1 MRTAFLILLFAL
13 CTFGQLP
20 EIGNVQDLK
29 GKSKIYVDA
38 DAANYKRIIKELKK
52 PFAVVARAED
62 AEFIVS
68 FATTQSGSAGITNLA
83 YEQGEMTVYFY
94 RDKTKVIAWRDSA
107 KTGLKW
113 PSVTLTR
120 RFLKQHEI
128 RSPQ

>member
-1 MRTAFLILLFAL
+1 MRTPFLILLFAI

-20 EIGNVQDLK
+20 EIGDVQDLK
-29 GKSKIYVDA
+29 GKTKIYIDA
-38 DAANYKRIIKELKK
+38 DAANYKRIVKEVKK
-52 PFAVVARAED
+52 PFAVVARAEN

-68 FATTQSGSAGITNLA
+68 FGTTQSGSAGNLA

-120 RFLKQHEI
+120 RFLKQLEI
-128 RSPQ
+128 RPPQ